1 MLSRAKSDTSTAD
14 FRRELGSRIRDIRKQ
29 KKLTLDQV
37 AQNLSFTM
45 QTLSK
50 IENASLNPTMDSI
63 VEIANALKVAPIFL
77 IPGYDEVASSQY
89 TPGLQND
96 EQQAVWNQ
104 IQNLDLRT
112 TLMSLHELAKKR

>member
-37 AQNLSFTM
+37 AQKLSFTM

-63 VEIANALKVAPIFL
+63 VEIANALDVAPIIL
-77 IPGYDEVASSQY
+77 IPGYNEVASGHF

-112 TLMSLHELAKKR
+112 TLMSLHEQAKKR